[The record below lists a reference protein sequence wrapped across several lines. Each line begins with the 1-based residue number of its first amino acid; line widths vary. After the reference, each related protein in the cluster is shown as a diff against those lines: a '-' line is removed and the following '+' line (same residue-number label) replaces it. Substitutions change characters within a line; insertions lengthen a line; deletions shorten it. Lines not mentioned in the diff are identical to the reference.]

1 MSALSLSLRAL
12 ADEYGVDLTDPDGF
26 ELSASELRSALMVVL
41 AVKRDEVR
49 RIVDRL
55 ADRPGSPCPNILRG
69 ELNAARYALTAIGRD
84 LASLLPRKVVFD
96 TTAELVREVG

>member
-1 MSALSLSLRAL
+1 MIGLGLQTL
-12 ADEYGVDLTDPDGF
+12 AAEYSVDLADPDGF

-49 RIVDRL
+49 RIADRL

-69 ELNAARYALTAIGRD
+69 ELNAASYALKVIDRD
-84 LASLLPRKVVFD
+84 LASLLPRKVVVE